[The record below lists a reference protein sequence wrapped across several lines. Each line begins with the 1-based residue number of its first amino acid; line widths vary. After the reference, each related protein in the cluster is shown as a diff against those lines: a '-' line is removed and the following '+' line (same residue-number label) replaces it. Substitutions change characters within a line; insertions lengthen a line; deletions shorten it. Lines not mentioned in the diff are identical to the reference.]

1 MTFSEIGL
9 HPAILKALTD
19 SGYSEPT
26 PVQQQAIPAALE
38 GRDLLVS
45 SQTGS
50 GKTAAF
56 MLPALHRFAV
66 QERAATAPR
75 TTSPERATG
84 RPRGHDRQRFQP
96 AHPRMLVLT
105 PTRELALQ
113 VTAATEKYGR
123 QLHQVKAVAI
133 LGGMP
138 YPKQMEL
145 LGRNPEILV
154 ATPGR
159 LIDHMASGKIDFS
172 QLQILVLDEA
182 DRMLDMGFIEDIER
196 IVAATPAARQ
206 TMLFSATLDG
216 TVGELAQRMTRAP
229 LRIQVDAAS
238 ARHDNIEQ
246 RMHFVDDL
254 AHKNRL
260 LDHLLRDVTIDQAL
274 VFTATKRDADTVS
287 DRLNVAGL
295 NAAALH
301 GDMHQGARNRTLAA
315 MRRGQVR
322 ILVATDVAARGIDVP
337 TITHVFNYDLPKFA
351 EDYVHRIGRTGRAG
365 RNGLAISLVHHAE
378 QFNVRKIERFTKQ
391 VIPVEVVV
399 GHEPTRRSPSVK
411 PRPTGKPAWKGGEN
425 RSHSQ
430 PAGRSD
436 GHFSK
441 PSAAKRDGSAHA
453 APYREA
459 AKSGHGAIANGS
471 RRTYG
476 DR

>member
-1 MTFSEIGL
+1 MTFAEIGL

-26 PVQQQAIPAALE
+26 PVQKQAIPAALE
-38 GRDLLVS
+38 GRDLMVS

-56 MLPALHRFAV
+56 MLPALHRFAA
-66 QERAATAPR
+66 QERAPEAARP
-75 TTSPERATG
+75 TSPSSQER
-84 RPRGHDRQRFQP
+84 RPARSRGNDRQRFQP
-96 AHPRMLVLT
+96 AQPKMLVLT

-113 VTAATEKYGR
+113 VTAATDKYGR
-123 QLHQVKAVAI
+123 QVHHVRAVAI

-138 YPKQMEL
+138 YPQQMEL
-145 LGRNPEILV
+145 LGRNPAILV

-159 LIDHMASGKIDFS
+159 LIDHMSSGKIDFS
-172 QLQILVLDEA
+172 QLEILVLDEA

-196 IVAATPAARQ
+196 IVSATPADRQ

-216 TVGELAQRMTRAP
+216 TVGEMAKRMTRDA
-229 LRIQVDAAS
+229 LQIRVDATT

-254 AHKNRL
+254 SHKNRL
-260 LDHLLRDVTIDQAL
+260 LDHLLRDASIDQAV

-301 GDMHQGARNRTLAA
+301 GDMHQGARNRTLTA

-378 QFNVRKIERFTKQ
+378 HFNVRKIERFTKQ
-391 VIPVEVVV
+391 LIPVAVVE
-399 GHEPTRRSPSVK
+399 GHEPTRRAAPAK
-411 PRPTGKPAWKGGEN
+411 PRPTGKAGWKGGDN
-425 RSHSQ
+425 RQ
-430 PAGRSD
+430 G
-436 GHFSK
+436 K
-441 PSAAKRDGSAHA
+441 PFVPRREGMPRT
-453 APYREA
+453 PYREGP
-459 AKSGHGAIANGS
+459 KSGHGGGANAN
-471 RRTYG
+471 RRAYG